1 MGREQGMAEPQST
14 TPSFEQAMARL
25 EKIVEAI
32 EQGRISLEDAIKQY
46 EEGMALIR
54 QCRDVLAGAE
64 LKIQQ
69 LQAQGADR
77 AGPAAG

>member
-1 MGREQGMAEPQST
+1 MAEPQST